1 MASQDEH
8 KVNNE
13 LGEELQ
19 NHQDEEVS
27 TDERDRI
34 AVVQWLRDNY
44 TINSAGSVSK
54 CEVYAHYLDMCRQKN
69 VTFPMSRTFYGKL
82 VRRAFPGIKSNRK
95 GPRGQAKQHYTHL
108 VRRTGQEDAV
118 MGLMGSP
125 AAGQRRSRSA
135 SLPSSPAL
143 SPSSMN
149 SSGCLSFTF
158 QVKPQ
163 RPRQRSSSCK
173 TSSSSSST
181 SSSVQSSPMLSPIY
195 TSTPSQLS
203 TSTSTSPSPSA
214 CSSPRSSIHYSPLPS
229 SPMPW
234 PSTPQHQHTTTSQP
248 SSPWP
253 QYCDDNTTNNHYAA
267 ASSACSMT
275 RSTSL
280 SPYLDA
286 VPMLEAPSVLSSEAE
301 VLLYRCAM
309 LRKVRERCREVQS
322 MSVERP
328 TRDSFLFRAIN
339 DPSWNDAWAD
349 MGFSE
354 WCLDN
359 LL

>member
-8 KVNNE
+8 HTNSE
-13 LGEELQ
+13 LGEQLQ
-19 NHQDEEVS
+19 NHQDDDVS

-54 CEVYAHYLDMCRQKN
+54 CEVYAHYLDMCRQKG

-108 VRRTGQEDAV
+108 VRRMAEDDALVGLTGSSD
-118 MGLMGSP
+118 GS
-125 AAGQRRSRSA
+125 GQRRSRSV
-135 SLPSSPAL
+135 SMPSSPAL

-173 TSSSSSST
+173 SSASSSSSSSS

-195 TSTPSQLS
+195 TATTQAHSQLS
-203 TSTSTSPSPSA
+203 TPTSTSPSPSSST
-214 CSSPRSSIHYSPLPS
+214 CSSPRSSVHYSPQPS
-229 SPMPW
+229 SPITW
-234 PSTPQHQHTTTSQP
+234 PSTPQLQQHTSSQP

-253 QYCDDNTTNNHYAA
+253 QQYYDDHN
-267 ASSACSMT
+267 SSSNVS

-286 VPMLEAPSVLSSEAE
+286 TPMLAAPSVLSREAE

-309 LRKVRERCREVQS
+309 LQKVRERCREGQS
-322 MSVERP
+322 PERP

-349 MGFSE
+349 LGFSE